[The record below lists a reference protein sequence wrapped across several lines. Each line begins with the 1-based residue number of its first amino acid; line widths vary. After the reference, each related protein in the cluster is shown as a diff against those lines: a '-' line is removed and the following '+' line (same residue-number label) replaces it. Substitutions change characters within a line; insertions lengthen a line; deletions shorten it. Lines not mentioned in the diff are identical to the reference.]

1 MSEEGQDEEQ
11 VKFRDVAACFSEEDW
26 KNLQEWQKDF
36 YKNVMKEIH
45 QALIVLGYQILNPDS
60 LLRIY
65 KGNDECVQ
73 EPFEARRTNLNE
85 GIGASHPAVSPDI
98 LFRITHE
105 EKSSGSDTR
114 LPEDEVGNTSS
125 SCSPIVSAA
134 FLASDEELEPYPLD
148 RRDSERRE
156 STLRPSAFP
165 SGRTALSWRREGQR
179 IVCASDRPGQEV
191 GPEPSRAGS
200 VVAPEVLVVTVN
212 EDEDVYS
219 VDEEDCEIIE
229 SSDELTGDVSVNQ
242 PIENAEHKY
251 SATGIAAT
259 NESSMWEKNSKA
271 FQHFYH
277 GPNPRSRQQPET
289 LQETRRGK
297 ASERESAFRFS
308 EHKSFLPES
317 PRSKEELES
326 CLRNSLLRTDLPNTQ
341 YNHMAYRIT
350 DFDRSYLQKREL
362 ARHMMTYSGIGPY
375 ECTECE
381 KRFFNKSN
389 LKKHYRT
396 HTGERPHK
404 CTFCHKRF
412 SRTDNLNRHIRIHTR
427 RSKRQTL

>member
-1 MSEEGQDEEQ
+1 MSEGGSDEEQ

-65 KGNDECVQ
+65 RGSDVCVQ
-73 EPFEARRTNLNE
+73 EPLEARRTNINE
-85 GIGASHPAVSPDI
+85 GIGSSHPTVSPDI

-105 EKSSGSDTR
+105 ESDTQ
-114 LPEDEVGNTSS
+114 LPEEVEVGNTSS

-134 FLASDEELEPYPLD
+134 FLASDKELQPYPLN
-148 RRDSERRE
+148 RHDSERRE

-165 SGRTALSWRREGQR
+165 SGRNALSWRREGHL
-179 IVCASDRPGQEV
+179 IVCARDRPGREV
-191 GPEPSRAGS
+191 GPEPNRAGS
-200 VVAPEVLVVTVN
+200 VVVPEVLVVTVS
-212 EDEDVYS
+212 EDDDVYS

-242 PIENAEHKY
+242 PIEAAVSKQ
-251 SATGIAAT
+251 SATGTAT
-259 NESSMWEKNSKA
+259 NGSSMWEKNSKA
-271 FQHFYH
+271 FQTFHH
-277 GPNPRSRQQPET
+277 GPNPRSRWQSET
-289 LQETRRGK
+289 LLETRSGK
-297 ASERESAFRFS
+297 ASLLESAFSIS
-308 EHKSFLPES
+308 ERRPLLPGS
-317 PRSKEELES
+317 PRSNEELES
-326 CLRNSLLRTDLPNTQ
+326 YLRSSLRRTDLPSTQ
-341 YNHMAYRIT
+341 YNQMAYRIP
-350 DFDRSYLQKREL
+350 DLDRSYLQKREL
-362 ARHMMTYSGIGPY
+362 ARHMMRYAGVGPY